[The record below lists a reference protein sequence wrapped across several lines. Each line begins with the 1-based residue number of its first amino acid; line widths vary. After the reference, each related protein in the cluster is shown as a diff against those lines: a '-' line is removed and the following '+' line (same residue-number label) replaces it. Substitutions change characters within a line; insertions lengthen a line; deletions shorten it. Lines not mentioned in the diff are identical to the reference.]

1 MFKITKK
8 LTLNLKILRFFI
20 IPTIL
25 VLTPFHNIQ
34 EAKAGLEFQWD
45 QDSSYRR
52 LKWFQKENKR
62 KFRNTIDFF
71 FRPSDRKTDLLKIN
85 LAIPKTFKST
95 LKKEKIS
102 FCKVKIGG
110 FEDRTRCLEDIP
122 ADIEINTDESSLRS
136 IDIYPYSP
144 IPSNKDNKESYAIVF
159 KKIFNPKKSGLY
171 QFHSFGQPKGK
182 TVSRYLGSWTIVID

>member
-25 VLTPFHNIQ
+25 VSTPFFYKTQDAI
-34 EAKAGLEFQWD
+34 AGIEFQWN
-45 QDSSYRR
+45 QNSSFKR
-52 LKWFQKENKR
+52 LDWFQKENKR
-62 KFRNTIDFF
+62 KFRNTIYFF
-71 FRPSDRKTDLLKIN
+71 FRPSDRRTDLLKIN

-95 LKKEKIS
+95 LKNEKIS

-110 FEDRTRCLEDIP
+110 FEGRTKCLEDIQ
-122 ADIEINTDESSLRS
+122 ADIGIKTDEAGLRS

-144 IPSNKDNKESYAIVF
+144 IPANKDSYAIVL
-159 KKIFNPKKSGLY
+159 KVFNPKKSGLY
-171 QFHSFGQPKGK
+171 QFHSFGQPKGESFS
-182 TVSRYLGSWTIVID
+182 TYLGSWTIVID